1 MPARKPQ
8 GLKTRHDT
16 KTDIETRVANEEA
29 MAPER
34 DLPMSAPA
42 RLKGHEVAS
51 EVWRRLMR
59 GWAEIEARVV
69 TRLDMDLLVD
79 YCLLMEQV
87 AELDLMRKTTYRQWL
102 ELGAAHDK
110 AIAKALEAKRAAEE
124 QAEMVKETG
133 GEMPEKGLGS
143 VAEVE
148 KWEDRAVALAAR
160 CLDAFEAVVKLDS
173 RVDRKRSL
181 LLNWRQSLYLTP
193 RARAGVA
200 PEKKAKE
207 EPPDPLEQLLDGV
220 VDHVNDYVNGGGDG
234 K

>member
-16 KTDIETRVANEEA
+16 KAEIETRVSNEES

-34 DLPMSAPA
+34 ELPMNAPA
-42 RLKGHEVAS
+42 RLEGHKVAG

-87 AELDLMRKTTYRQWL
+87 GELDLMRKTTYTMWL
-102 ELGAAHDK
+102 ELGVAHDK
-110 AIAKALEAKRAAEE
+110 SIKQALEAKRKADEA
-124 QAEMVKETG
+124 VKLANETG
-133 GEMPEKGLGS
+133 AEPPEQGPGS
-143 VAEVE
+143 LAEVA
-148 KWEDRAVALAAR
+148 KWEAKAIQMAAKS
-160 CLDAFEAVVKLDS
+160 LDAFEAVVKLDG

-181 LLNWRQSLYLTP
+181 LLQWRQSLYLTP
-193 RARAGVA
+193 RARAGAA
-200 PEKKAKE
+200 PAKKEKE
-207 EPPDPLEQLLDGV
+207 EAPDPLEMLL
-220 VDHVNDYVNGGGDG
+220 NDVSDFVNGAGDG